1 MSSKPEIAGMAHIG
15 RATSAPLRGRSS
27 HAFGAVGL
35 ALAVA
40 LSLGVGF
47 AKADV
52 TATAPDSF
60 TVKHAAVVPL
70 DAPAAYERLVRVE
83 QWWDGEHTYSGQARN
98 LKLAAAPGGCWCEQL
113 ADGGFVE
120 HMRVIYAQ
128 PGKVLRLD
136 GGLGPLQG
144 VGARGVMTYTLQPE
158 GAGTKVTMTYV
169 VIGATGSLEKLAVP
183 VDGVL
188 AQAMQ
193 RFGNVAA
200 AAR

>member
-1 MSSKPEIAGMAHIG
+1 MSSRPEYTSLERTARGADARLPG
-15 RATSAPLRGRSS
+15 RAARPRAAGVAL
-27 HAFGAVGL
+27 AALALGAV
-35 ALAVA
+35 AAQA
-40 LSLGVGF
+40 E
-47 AKADV
+47 V

-60 TVKHAAVVPL
+60 TVKHSAIVPL
-70 DAPAAYERLVRVE
+70 DAQAAYERLVRI
-83 QWWDGEHTYSGQARN
+83 QDWWDGAHTYGGQAAS

-113 ADGGFVE
+113 PDGGFVE

-144 VGARGVMTYTLQPE
+144 VGARGVMTYTLKPE
-158 GAGTKVTMTYV
+158 GTGTKVTMTYL
-169 VIGATGSLEKLAVP
+169 VIGATGSLEKLASP

-188 AQAMQ
+188 AQALQ
-193 RFGNVAA
+193 RYGNVAA

>member
-1 MSSKPEIAGMAHIG
+1 MSSRPENTPATTGTPRLAR
-15 RATSAPLRGRSS
+15 RARVLV
-27 HAFGAVGL
+27 GAVL
-35 ALAVA
+35 AIGTPAA
-40 LSLGVGF
+40 Y
-47 AKADV
+47 ADV

-60 TVKHAAVVPL
+60 TVKYSALVPL
-70 DAPAAYERLVRVE
+70 DANAAYERLVHVE
-83 QWWDGEHTYSGQARN
+83 RWWSGEHTYGGRADALQ
-98 LKLAAAPGGCWCEQL
+98 LAPTPGGCWCERL
-113 ADGGFVE
+113 PDGGFVE

-144 VGARGVMTYTLQPE
+144 IGARGVMTYTLKPE
-158 GAGTKVTMTYV
+158 GTGTKVTMTYV
-169 VIGATGSLEKLAVP
+169 VIGAAGSLEKLAAP

-200 AAR
+200 VER

>member
-1 MSSKPEIAGMAHIG
+1 MSFQREKKDASCALIAA
-15 RATSAPLRGRSS
+15 LL
-27 HAFGAVGL
+27 AVGTP
-35 ALAVA
+35 AAH
-40 LSLGVGF
+40 
-47 AKADV
+47 ADV

-60 TVKHAAVVPL
+60 AVKHTALVPL
-70 DAPAAYERLVRVE
+70 DAKAAYERLVHIE
-83 QWWDGEHTYSGQARN
+83 QWWDAGHTYGGRADA
-98 LKLAAAPGGCWCEQL
+98 LKLAATPGGCWCEQL

-144 VGARGVMTYTLQPE
+144 VGARGVMTYTLKPE

-169 VIGATGSLEKLAVP
+169 VIGAAGSLDKLAVP

-193 RFGNVAA
+193 RFGNVGAVE
-200 AAR
+200 R

>member
-1 MSSKPEIAGMAHIG
+1 MSSRPETTG
-15 RATSAPLRGRSS
+15 RAR
-27 HAFGAVGL
+27 
-35 ALAVA
+35 ALLLVA
-40 LSLGVGF
+40 LGAAGLP
-47 AKADV
+47 AADAEV
-52 TATAPDSF
+52 TATTPDSF
-60 TVKHAAVVPL
+60 TVRHSAVVPL
-70 DAPAAYERLVRVE
+70 DARAAYERLVHVE
-83 QWWDGEHTYSGQARN
+83 GWWDGGHTYSGSAAN
-98 LKLAAAPGGCWCEQL
+98 LKLAAVPGGCWCEQL
-113 ADGGFVE
+113 PEGGFVE

-169 VIGATGSLEKLAVP
+169 VVGAGGSLEKLAAP

-193 RFGNVAA
+193 RYGSVAA